1 MENGFLLVSTQE
13 YFFLART
20 TEIRCRLSGELYS
33 KRAEY
38 LARLEFPLERI
49 APAVCE
55 DILRSLEMLAD
66 AYCSTQIFV
75 NLPSYSRLLVTKV
88 TEVMACRT
96 MIITP
101 QIDNPSGA
109 ANLRQFEDGRH
120 LVYYDPS
127 RPKDIG
133 DIVGIT
139 PPTGRMPRIA
149 QAGWAEIAR
158 GHSLRSRLEKI
169 ISDARFLLEQGRI
182 EFSSA
187 WTSSDDTS
195 VPVIGEFYYVLS
207 FHGSFLCTDKD
218 HRRLCHEKPGGFRP
232 KVVLEFNESEAY
244 LYFVDLAS
252 LMRRRL
258 GLVGPAGDI
267 SERPEF
273 LEKKL
278 IPEKVRDHRFALRI
292 GDNYLSADND
302 GFVRND
308 RSCCLDWEHY
318 RLIRAEALPK

>member
-1 MENGFLLVSTQE
+1 MASFWCRHKSIFSSRGSPRYVAAFL
-13 YFFLART
+13 
-20 TEIRCRLSGELYS
+20 GNLYP

-66 AYCSTQIFV
+66 AYCSTQILV

-133 DIVGIT
+133 DIVRHYAAR
-139 PPTGRMPRIA
+139 PAECREIA

-218 HRRLCHEKPGGFRP
+218 HRRLCHEKPGGFHP